1 MNNFKLILFIL
12 ITGLSVSLI
21 FAQQNK
27 ITKLDN
33 TKQENVSAKVILTE
47 IEKGISRGNVDA
59 LSKNLSPQ
67 TYFSLSNGTRGYYS
81 SNQAYYILEDFFK
94 MYQVVTFRFQTV
106 QAEEGNPY
114 ATGTYVYE
122 FKGKRVSAQVYI
134 SLKNIGKSWKITQIT
149 FN

>member
-27 ITKLDN
+27 ITKIDN
-33 TKQENVSAKVILTE
+33 TRQENVSAKVILTE
-47 IEKGISRGNVDA
+47 IERGISKGNVDE
-59 LSKNLSPQ
+59 LSRNLSPQ

-106 QAEEGNPY
+106 QADEGNPY
-114 ATGTYVYE
+114 ATGIYVYE
-122 FKGKRVSAQVYI
+122 FKGKRVSAKVYI

>member
-1 MNNFKLILFIL
+1 MKNFNLILFIL

-21 FAQQNK
+21 FAQEAK
-27 ITKLDN
+27 ITKIEN
-33 TKQENVSAKVILTE
+33 VKQESISAKVILTQ
-47 IEKGISRGNVDA
+47 IERGISKGNVDE
-59 LSKNLSPQ
+59 LSKHLCPQ

-94 MYQVVTFRFQTV
+94 MYQVITFRYQTI
-106 QAEEGNPY
+106 QAGEGNPY
-114 ATGTYVYE
+114 ATGTYLYE

>member
-27 ITKLDN
+27 ITKMDN
-33 TKQENVSAKVILTE
+33 SRQENVSAKVILTE
-47 IEKGISRGNVDA
+47 IERGISKGNVDE

-106 QAEEGNPY
+106 QADEGNPY
-114 ATGTYVYE
+114 ATGIYVYE
-122 FKGKRVSAQVYI
+122 FKGKRVSAKVYI
-134 SLKNIGKSWKITQIT
+134 SLKNIGRSWKITQIT

>member
-1 MNNFKLILFIL
+1 MNNFKLILFFL
-12 ITGLSVSLI
+12 LTGLSVSLI

-27 ITKLDN
+27 ITKMDN
-33 TKQENVSAKVILTE
+33 SRQENVSAKVILTE
-47 IEKGISRGNVDA
+47 IERGISKGNVDE
-59 LSKNLSPQ
+59 LSRNLSPQ